1 MKIRDIIEKEKD
13 FALLCSLD
21 TDSTNQTSYL
31 FYDKEVIL
39 SDRDYQ
45 SHSKFFQAIETYLK
59 TGHMLCGFFSY
70 EFSYN
75 YHPNLKF
82 TSFKDTE
89 DNLALFGVFKK
100 MKRLTKSDILE
111 LSNLPEFKIKKDHV
125 LERLNSPLDFKRYRE
140 KLENLKLFLERG
152 ESYQVNFTFP
162 LKYRWPY
169 NDMALF
175 LNVLREQPVGYAAYM
190 SLENERILSFSP
202 ELFFQKK
209 GSHIITKPMKGTMK
223 RTGNPK
229 KDKELLRLLS
239 EDEKIQS
246 ENLMIVD
253 LLRNDLSS
261 IAKKSSVVV
270 KDLFKIEEYKTL
282 FQMTSKI
289 QALIE
294 EKTPVETIFKA
305 LFPCGSITGAPKL
318 RTMEI
323 IRELEDNSRG
333 LYTGSIGYFLPNRDM
348 CFNVAIRT
356 LVKDKNKDY
365 RFCVGGGILY
375 DSNIEDEYNEALLKS
390 KFLNLK

>member
-1 MKIRDIIEKEKD
+1 
-13 FALLCSLD
+13 
-21 TDSTNQTSYL
+21 
-31 FYDKEVIL
+31 
-39 SDRDYQ
+39 
-45 SHSKFFQAIETYLK
+45 
-59 TGHMLCGFFSY
+59 
-70 EFSYN
+70 
-75 YHPNLKF
+75 
-82 TSFKDTE
+82 
-89 DNLALFGVFKK
+89 
-100 MKRLTKSDILE
+100 
-111 LSNLPEFKIKKDHV
+111 
-125 LERLNSPLDFKRYRE
+125 
-140 KLENLKLFLERG
+140 
-152 ESYQVNFTFP
+152 
-162 LKYRWPY
+162 
-169 NDMALF
+169 
-175 LNVLREQPVGYAAYM
+175 
-190 SLENERILSFSP
+190 
-202 ELFFQKK
+202 
-209 GSHIITKPMKGTMK
+209 
-223 RTGNPK
+223 
-229 KDKELLRLLS
+229 
-239 EDEKIQS
+239 
-246 ENLMIVD
+246 MIVD

-365 RFCVGGGILY
+365 RFGVGGGILY